1 MSSFELEDR
10 RRLTPHNRRVALF
23 MADHVWRTPYE
34 IGEALGIRNAGT
46 VTSRLRDIAASGVY
60 DLERERVSGQ
70 PGVHRYR
77 LSIHKPEQLTLLEAV
92 GA

>member
-1 MSSFELEDR
+1 MDQFELEDR

-23 MADHVWRTPYE
+23 MADHQWRTPYE
-34 IGEALGIRNAGT
+34 IGEALGIRNPGT
-46 VTSRLRDIAASGVY
+46 VTSRLRDLAASGMY
-60 DLERERVSGQ
+60 DLERERVLGQ

-77 LSIHKPEQLTLLEAV
+77 LSIHKPEQLPLLEAI